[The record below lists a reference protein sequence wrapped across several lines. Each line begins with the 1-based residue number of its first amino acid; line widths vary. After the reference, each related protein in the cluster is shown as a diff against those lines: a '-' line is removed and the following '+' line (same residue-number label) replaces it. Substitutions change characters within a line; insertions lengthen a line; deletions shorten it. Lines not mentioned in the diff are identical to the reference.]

1 MKNALKKPIYIF
13 LINQY
18 IQNYKTLMSK
28 DIFKKGH
35 QKTGEKSS
43 TLKYCP
49 AKVR

>member
-1 MKNALKKPIYIF
+1 
-13 LINQY
+13 
-18 IQNYKTLMSK
+18 MSK

-49 AKVR
+49 AKVRKYSCKNPTQDTLVFMLYTKELL